1 MSDQTRRTGM
11 AGNMGTNDVVHT
23 SAEITAIIEAL
34 KAQGISDLDDLVAAM
49 VRKAHEVGSED
60 DVPDTV
66 DFFIHEHYVL
76 YHDDTHLTDP
86 EVVTEVVTE

>member
-1 MSDQTRRTGM
+1 MRLPSPGTGT
-11 AGNMGTNDVVHT
+11 AGTTGNTSTDDVVHT
-23 SAEITAIIEAL
+23 AAEVTAILKAL

-49 VRKAHEVGSED
+49 VKKAHEVGSEN

-66 DFFIHEHYVL
+66 DFFIHDHYVL

-86 EVVTEVVTE
+86 EVVTE